1 MISKRSETVNLKNKG
16 AFTRLPA
23 DVIVILRETKLRT
36 GLPLQKI
43 ISESIKVAAPILKK
57 ALDE

>member
-1 MISKRSETVNLKNKG
+1 MISKRSETDNSKNKG

-23 DVIVILRETKLRT
+23 DVIVSLRETKRLT

-43 ISESIKVAAPILKK
+43 IGESIKIAEPILRKVRI
-57 ALDE
+57 